1 METELKTRV
10 ERLEKQVRELS
21 AFVHASA
28 GRDSWQATFGLSA
41 NDPGFDE
48 MIRLGRDFRNKD
60 GPDEDGN
67 AGP

>member
-1 METELKTRV
+1 MEADLKNRV
-10 ERLEKQVRELS
+10 ERLERQVRELS

-48 MIRLGRDFRNKD
+48 MICLGRDFRNRD
-60 GPDEDGN
+60 RPDERGD
-67 AGP
+67 AGT